1 MGVFNACLIQII
13 CVLVSMLGLIFVSN
27 RKIRLVIFT
36 LSFPCKRDISQ
47 YAITRHNVA
56 RIYIAESLCAMCLG
70 EKKLSVDI
78 RYFIPH
84 VNTSK
89 PNANVLKTRRQD
101 RKTTYHQHSEIKID
115 VL

>member
-1 MGVFNACLIQII
+1 MGVFNGCLIQII

-56 RIYIAESLCAMCLG
+56 RIYIAEVIMRHVLRR
-70 EKKLSVDI
+70 EKI
-78 RYFIPH
+78 ICGY
-84 VNTSK
+84 
-89 PNANVLKTRRQD
+89 
-101 RKTTYHQHSEIKID
+101 
-115 VL
+115 